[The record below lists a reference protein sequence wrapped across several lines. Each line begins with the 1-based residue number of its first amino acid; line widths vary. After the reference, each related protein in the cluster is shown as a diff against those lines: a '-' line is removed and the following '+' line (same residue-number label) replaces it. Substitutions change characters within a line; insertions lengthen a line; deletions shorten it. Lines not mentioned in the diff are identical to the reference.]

1 MKYIYF
7 SIFLSNFPV
16 FPICS
21 PPNLS
26 SSLQQKIIITL
37 HSTLS
42 TVISFLIRS
51 RAWGTPLHCG
61 ILTGCTLCLSCAGNH
76 NLCKFGCM
84 MAMSFRGQHFT
95 SLLLVTF
102 IFFIPFTTA
111 FFFQSLS
118 AFYILQLKN
127 QPLTTYPDLSIAFH
141 ITLNSVTLATY
152 SDFHFCSFTLYS
164 PRGYLLRTSSVNL
177 GQLEPE
183 RPECDD
189 LGNI

>member
-21 PPNLS
+21 PNLIYLPLS
-26 SSLQQKIIITL
+26 NKKIIITL

-42 TVISFLIRS
+42 TVISFLIKS
-51 RAWGTPLHCG
+51 GAWGTPLHCG

-76 NLCKFGCM
+76 KLCKFGCM
-84 MAMSFRGQHFT
+84 TAMSFRGQHFT
-95 SLLLVTF
+95 SLLLITF
-102 IFFIPFTTA
+102 IFFIPFITA

-118 AFYILQLKN
+118 TFSILQLKN

-141 ITLNSVTLATY
+141 ITLNSATLAI
-152 SDFHFCSFTLYS
+152 
-164 PRGYLLRTSSVNL
+164 LL
-177 GQLEPE
+177 
-183 RPECDD
+183 
-189 LGNI
+189 